1 LESNKPMRKVLI
13 ITYYW
18 PPAGGGGVQRWLK
31 FVKYLRSFGWEPIVY
46 TVENGD
52 YPFTDLSFKDE
63 LPSDLEV
70 IKQPIWEP
78 YTLFRKL
85 RGIKKNDKI
94 DPGILS
100 QNKKYGF
107 KEKLAVWIRG
117 NFFIPDARCFWIKP
131 SIKFLTKFLKE
142 NKVDVIVS
150 TGPPHS
156 CNLIGLGVQK
166 KTRLPWIADF
176 RDEWTQ
182 IDFFENL
189 GLTKP
194 ARKKHLALEKKVL
207 DNADI
212 ILTVGSH
219 LAYGL
224 KSLSLKPNRIEVISN
239 GFDEQ
244 DRHDVNVPLDNK
256 FTIVYIGAMNEA
268 RNPKTLWFAIK
279 MLKETEPDLLND
291 LEIRIIGKL
300 DDDVLRSVQ
309 EMGISDKLNYVGYV
323 SHAEAVKY
331 QNSAQMLLLVIN
343 KTKNN
348 KAIVTGKI
356 FEYIAAGRPIICI
369 GPKDGDAAEII
380 KKSNTGWVFDY
391 DEIKELAS
399 HIKKNYELY
408 KINRLKVNAS
418 EIENYSRKN
427 LTEKLANLLNELRQV

>member
-31 FVKYLRSFGWEPIVY
+31 FVKYLRAYGWEPIVY

-78 YTLFRKL
+78 YTIFRKL
-85 RGIKKNDKI
+85 SGRKKSDKI
-94 DPGILS
+94 EPGFLS

-117 NFFIPDARCFWIKP
+117 NFFIPDARRFWIKP
-131 SIKFLTKFLKE
+131 SIKYLTAYLKE

-156 CNLIGLGVQK
+156 CHLIGMGIK
-166 KTRLPWIADF
+166 KNTGLPWMADF
-176 RDEWTQ
+176 RDQWSQ
-182 IDFFENL
+182 IDYFENL
-189 GLTKP
+189 GLSKI
-194 ARKKHLALEKKVL
+194 ARNKHLTLEKKVL
-207 DNADI
+207 DSADMV
-212 ILTVGSH
+212 LTVGSH
-219 LAYGL
+219 LAEGL
-224 KSLSLKPNRIEVISN
+224 KSLSSKTNRIEVISN
-239 GFDEQ
+239 GFDEL
-244 DRHDVNVPLDNK
+244 DRHDVNVPLDEK
-256 FTIVYIGAMNEA
+256 FTLVYIGTMNEA
-268 RNPKTLWFAIK
+268 QNPKTLWFAIK
-279 MLKETEPDLLND
+279 MLKEKEPDLLND
-291 LEIRIIGKL
+291 LEIRIVGKL
-300 DDDVLRSVQ
+300 DDDVLRSLQ
-309 EMGISDKLNYVGYV
+309 AMGISDKLNYVGYV
-323 SHAEAVKY
+323 THEEAVKY
-331 QNSAQMLLLVIN
+331 QNGAQMLLLVIN

-380 KKSNTGWVFDY
+380 DKTSTGRVFDY

-399 HIKKNYELY
+399 HLKENYELY
-408 KINRLKVNAS
+408 KSNRLKVNAS
-418 EIENYSRKN
+418 GVENYSRKN
-427 LTEKLANLLNELRQV
+427 LTEKLANLLNEL